1 MNPNEMTI
9 DDIRDELARREGW
22 KHYHGGTI
30 EETWLTD
37 DGCESLGHPIPATLD
52 EAAKLPEGWE
62 WARAPLADG
71 NVVWY
76 ARRPTD
82 DGYPIYF
89 LDTGNEM
96 HARFRL
102 RLACTIADEGS
113 KP

>member
-1 MNPNEMTI
+1 MTI
-9 DDIRDELARREGW
+9 DSIRDELARREGW
-22 KHYHGGTI
+22 RFTYSKHFNT
-30 EETWLTD
+30 ETWQRGDRDL
-37 DGCESLGHPIPATLD
+37 GYWGHPIPATLD

-102 RLACTIADEGS
+102 RLACTLADEGS